1 MQFLPHH
8 KQCLDHN
15 KHPHRIAV
23 YAKTHTLCGYNAE
36 F

>member
-8 KQCLDHN
+8 KQCLDHS
-15 KHPHRIAV
+15 KQPYKITV
-23 YAKTHTLCGYNAE
+23 YAETHTLCGYNAE